1 MSGERPRLVRH
12 PHAAALVARR
22 AKLLEALRT
31 WLDTRGFLE
40 ADVPPLAPHAG
51 QEPHLRPPRASV
63 DGLPGPLFLQTSPE
77 LALKRL
83 VCAGVPRVYALGFAF
98 RGGRDE
104 LSTQHQPQFTMLEWY
119 RPGTRVEE
127 LVEDVS
133 GLVAAAAA
141 SLGVAAPAPLR
152 VLTLRE
158 AFAEL
163 AGVDLSPL
171 LDGKL
176 RDFVAAARRAGVE
189 GVRDE
194 DDAPTAFGRVLVAR
208 VEPALAR
215 LPGLVALRDWPA
227 FCAALA
233 RLSPADPRVALRVEA
248 YLGGIELAN
257 GYVELADPQEHR
269 RRWREEAARREDP
282 APPWDE
288 GLLADLAAP
297 GLPECVGMALGV
309 DRLLMAL
316 SGARRLADVLP
327 FFLEPGA

>member
-1 MSGERPRLVRH
+1 MSARLVRH
-12 PHAAALVARR
+12 PDAAALVARR
-22 AKLLEALRT
+22 AKLLAALRA
-31 WLDTRGFLE
+31 WLDARGFLE

-51 QEPHLRPPRASV
+51 QEPHLRAPRV
-63 DGLPGPLFLQTSPE
+63 TLDGLPGPLFLQTSPE

-127 LVEDVS
+127 LVEDVV
-133 GLVAAAAA
+133 GLVGAAAAA
-141 SLGVAAPAPLR
+141 VGVAAPAATR

-158 AFAEL
+158 AFEEF
-163 AGVDLSPL
+163 AGVDLGPL
-171 LDGKL
+171 LDGDVAAFAAGARRVGVDGL
-176 RDFVAAARRAGVE
+176 RDG
-189 GVRDE
+189 

-208 VEPALAR
+208 VEPALGR
-215 LPGLVALRDWPA
+215 ERGLLALRDWPA
-227 FCAALA
+227 FGAALA
-233 RLSPADPRVALRVEA
+233 RLSPQDPRVALRVEA
-248 YLGGIELAN
+248 YLGGVELAN
-257 GYVELADPQEHR
+257 GYVELADAQEHR
-269 RRWREEAARREDP
+269 RRWREEAARRDDP

-316 SGARRLADVLP
+316 LGARRLADVLP
-327 FFLEPGA
+327 LHLETGT

>member
-1 MSGERPRLVRH
+1 VT
-12 PHAAALVARR
+12 
-22 AKLLEALRT
+22 LE
-31 WLDTRGFLE
+31 
-40 ADVPPLAPHAG
+40 
-51 QEPHLRPPRASV
+51 
-63 DGLPGPLFLQTSPE
+63 GLPGPLFLQTSPE

-127 LVEDVS
+127 LVEDVA
-133 GLVAAAAA
+133 GLVGAAAAA
-141 SLGVAAPAPLR
+141 LGVPAPAAPR

-158 AFAEL
+158 AFAEF
-163 AGVDLSPL
+163 AGLDLEPL
-171 LDGKL
+171 LDGDV
-176 RDFVAAARRAGVE
+176 RSFSTAARRAGVE
-189 GVRDE
+189 GARDD
-194 DDAPTAFGRVLVAR
+194 DDAPTAFGRALVAR

-215 LPGLVALRDWPA
+215 VPGLLCLRDWPA
-227 FCAALA
+227 FGAALA

-248 YLGGIELAN
+248 YLRGIELAN
-257 GYVELADPQEHR
+257 GYVELADAAEHR
-269 RRWREEAARREDP
+269 RRWTEEAARRDDP

-297 GLPECVGMALGV
+297 GLPDCVGMALGV

-316 SGARRLADVLP
+316 LGARRLADVLP
-327 FFLEPGA
+327 LALEPGV